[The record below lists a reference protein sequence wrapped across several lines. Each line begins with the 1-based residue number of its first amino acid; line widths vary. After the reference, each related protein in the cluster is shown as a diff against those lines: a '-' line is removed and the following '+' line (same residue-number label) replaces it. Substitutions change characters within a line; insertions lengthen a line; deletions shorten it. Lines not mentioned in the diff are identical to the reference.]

1 MLPSAVIRNV
11 KSGAVIRAAGSA
23 VVRLHGETGEN
34 GLGALGVWDAFLVH
48 SYSETFWIPRL
59 NPRGWLYS
67 RSVENLFW
75 AHRPVR
81 ARRDAPVR
89 ARVIYSGRLMGEAA
103 GFAAKLCRDAALCP
117 GGMYRMSERAG
128 AAYGSS
134 RKSYRKRLRSA
145 MKVRPDRK
153 RENE

>member
-48 SYSETFWIPRL
+48 SYSETFRIPRL

-75 AHRPVR
+75 AHR
-81 ARRDAPVR
+81 PVR